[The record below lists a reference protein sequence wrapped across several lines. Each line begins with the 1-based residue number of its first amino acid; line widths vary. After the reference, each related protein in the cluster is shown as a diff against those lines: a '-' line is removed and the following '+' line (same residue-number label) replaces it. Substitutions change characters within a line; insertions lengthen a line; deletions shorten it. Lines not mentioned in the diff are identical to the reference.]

1 MILVNKE
8 YELSAM
14 MIAQSQKSAIK
25 QSLAVMR
32 KSEVKKIAAAN
43 KQKVRFDLIAL
54 ESEIHQND
62 DEKQKLKT
70 LKDMKVKK
78 NNEFIL
84 QEFTFKANQTRK
96 RLSQIKISKIEKIQ
110 KLMTSK
116 EFEST
121 NSIKEIQSRDRFNI
135 SKILDLSLKLTVEKL
150 LN

>member
-1 MILVNKE
+1 
-8 YELSAM
+8 
-14 MIAQSQKSAIK
+14 
-25 QSLAVMR
+25 
-32 KSEVKKIAAAN
+32 
-43 KQKVRFDLIAL
+43 
-54 ESEIHQND
+54 
-62 DEKQKLKT
+62 
-70 LKDMKVKK
+70 MKVKK

>member
-14 MIAQSQKSAIK
+14 MTAQSQKSAIK